1 MEYLVGTAYFVGT
14 TQNKNKYHTTF
25 KWKRSYNYHGTNGI
39 THRMF

>member
-14 TQNKNKYHTTF
+14 TQNKYHTTF

-39 THRMF
+39 THSMF